1 MLDPSHQQ
9 RAYRL
14 RFEWGMAGAETVARD
29 SDIAI
34 VVDVLSFTTTLS
46 VALDAGTVVL
56 PYGWNDESAAL
67 YARDHDAVLAAGR
80 TNARPGD
87 ITLSARS
94 IRDASLI
101 SRLVLPS
108 PNGSAISHHLASTAS
123 TVLASSLRNASAV
136 ACWIND
142 NHDAES
148 TTIAVIAAGEQWLGG
163 TLRPAIEDLWGAG
176 AVLSHLHRSGWTD
189 LSPEAEVARHSYE
202 QAAGDI
208 LGQLRACASGRELIG
223 KGFPDDVVI
232 AAELDQSRSVP
243 ILRERQF
250 ILA

>member
-1 MLDPSHQQ
+1 MLDPSHEQH
-9 RAYRL
+9 AYRL
-14 RFEWGMAGAETVARD
+14 RFEWGMAGAKAVARD

-56 PYGWNDESAAL
+56 PYRWNDESAAL
-67 YARDHDAVLAAGR
+67 YAREHGAVLAASR
-80 TNARPGD
+80 TPAKPGD

-94 IRDASLI
+94 IRDAPRI

-108 PNGSAISHHLASTAS
+108 PNGSAISHHLATTTS
-123 TVLASSLRNASAV
+123 TVLASSLRNASTV
-136 ACWIND
+136 ASWIND
-142 NHDAES
+142 NHDTEA
-148 TTIAVIAAGEQWLGG
+148 TTVAVIAAGEQWPDR

-176 AVLSHLHRSGWTD
+176 AVISHLHRTGWTD

-202 QAAGDI
+202 RVSGNI
-208 LGQLRACASGRELIG
+208 LEQLRACASGRELIG

-232 AAELDQSRSVP
+232 AAELDQSQSVP
-243 ILRERQF
+243 NLRERQF
-250 ILA
+250 IPA